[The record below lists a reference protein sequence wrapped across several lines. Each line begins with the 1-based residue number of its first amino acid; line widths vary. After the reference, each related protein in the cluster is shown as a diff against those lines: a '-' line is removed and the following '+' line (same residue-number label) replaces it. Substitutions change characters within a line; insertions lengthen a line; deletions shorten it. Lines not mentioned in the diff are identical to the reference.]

1 MAKVNFTIDGKS
13 IVAES
18 DNTILEAANGAG
30 IYIPT
35 ICSHP
40 DLKPSGECGL
50 CAVEVEGKV
59 DFVQACNT
67 KISDNMVIRSDTPTV
82 RQKQRQVMEKILSQH
97 PNACLT
103 CWRRERCKP
112 FDICLR
118 NVAVTER
125 CVTCPENGHCELQ
138 RVVDYL
144 ELGLQ
149 SIPYEYRNLPVQRD
163 NPYFDL
169 DYNLCIAC
177 GRCIRAC
184 GELRGIKALDFKEIN
199 GYKVAG
205 PVKAT
210 YKESGCKYCFTCV
223 EVCPVGAL
231 VDKQARY
238 RNISEWEG
246 YVVPCSYACPAHID
260 IPRYVN
266 LIARGKY
273 SEALA
278 VVREKVPFP
287 GSLGRVCIH
296 PCEQS
301 CRRGKLNDPVCI
313 KFLKRY
319 AADHDKGL
327 WKQNN
332 KIAPPTGK
340 KAAVIGSGPAGL
352 TAAFYLAKLGHS
364 VTVFE
369 ALPKTG
375 GMMRVGIPAYRL
387 PWDILD
393 AEIDEVKKAGVDIK
407 VNHRVESIDDLLQ
420 QGFDAVLIGI
430 GDHKG
435 SKMGAEGEDL
445 PAVLDGVD
453 FLRTVALGQDFKIGK
468 KVAIIGGGNSAIDC
482 ARVALRVGSREVTII
497 YRRTRA
503 EMPAAAEEVEAA
515 IHEGIQIVFL
525 AAPNKITPKD
535 GRLALECI
543 RMKLGEP
550 DASGRRSPVRINGS
564 EYVTEYDNVI
574 AGIGQ
579 VSDIPAR
586 FDVAINRGNIKVN
599 DKTLETSRKG
609 VFAGGD
615 IVTGPAS
622 VIGAIAQ
629 GRLAA
634 SSIDKYLGGKGVID
648 EALAPV
654 EELEPWF
661 GEDPGFSDKRQPK
674 MAELELEKRPGNF
687 NEVEF
692 GYSEQAAVEEAKR
705 CYKCDY
711 RLKLSH
717 PMKPPVKVKAAI
729 PDDQG
734 ELVTRITR

>member
-1 MAKVNFTIDGKS
+1 MAKINLTINGKS
-13 IVAES
+13 ITADSE
-18 DNTILEAANGAG
+18 NTLLEAANKAG

-35 ICSHP
+35 LCYHP
-40 DLKPSGECGL
+40 DLKPACSSGDCQDGCSL
-50 CAVEVEGKV
+50 CAVQVEGKA
-59 DFVQACNT
+59 DFLQACGTRVAEGMQVKTGTTEARN
-67 KISDNMVIRSDTPTV
+67 
-82 RQKQRQVMEKILSQH
+82 RQKQMLIKILKQH

-112 FDICLR
+112 DDICLR
-118 NVAVTER
+118 QVNITER

-138 RVVDYL
+138 RVVDFL
-144 ELGLQ
+144 DIGNEE
-149 SIPYEYRNLPVQRD
+149 IPYQYRNLPVQRD

-177 GRCIRAC
+177 GRCVRAC
-184 GELRGIKALDFKEIN
+184 RDLRGIKAIDFKEID
-199 GYKVAG
+199 GFKVAG

-210 YKESGCKYCFTCV
+210 YAESGCKYCFTCV

-238 RNISEWEG
+238 RAISEWEG

-266 LIARGKY
+266 YIARGKY
-273 SEALA
+273 PEALA

-319 AADHDKGL
+319 ATDHDNGL
-327 WKQNN
+327 WKKGN

-340 KAAVIGSGPAGL
+340 KVAVVGAGPAGL
-352 TAAFYLAKLGHS
+352 TAAFYLAKFGHG

-369 ALPKTG
+369 ALPQTG

-387 PWDILD
+387 PREILD
-393 AEIDEVKKAGVDIK
+393 SEIDEIKKAGVEIK
-407 VNHRVESIDDLLQ
+407 VNHRIESFDELFN
-420 QGFDAVLIGI
+420 QGFNAVFVAI

-453 FLRTVALGQDFKIGK
+453 FLRTVALGQEFKIGR

-482 ARVALRVGSREVTII
+482 ARVALRVGSTDVTIV

-503 EMPAAAEEVEAA
+503 EMPAAPEEIEAA
-515 IHEGIQIVFL
+515 IHEGIKIIFL
-525 AAPNKITPKD
+525 AAPNKITQKGD
-535 GRLALECI
+535 KLAMECI
-543 RMKLGEP
+543 KMRLGEP
-550 DASGRRSPVRINGS
+550 DASGRRSPVRIPGS
-564 EYVTEYDNVI
+564 EYTEEYDNVI

-579 VSDIPAR
+579 VSDIPAK
-586 FDVAINRGNIKVN
+586 FDLAVNRGNIKAS

-634 SSIDKYLGGKGVID
+634 SSIDKFLGGKGVID
-648 EALAPV
+648 EVLAPI
-654 EELEPWF
+654 EEMESLF
-661 GEDPGFSDKRQPK
+661 
-674 MAELELEKRPGNF
+674 
-687 NEVEF
+687 
-692 GYSEQAAVEEAKR
+692 
-705 CYKCDY
+705 
-711 RLKLSH
+711 
-717 PMKPPVKVKAAI
+717 
-729 PDDQG
+729 
-734 ELVTRITR
+734 

>member
-1 MAKVNFTIDGKS
+1 MSKINLIIDGKS
-13 IVAES
+13 IIADSEE
-18 DNTILEAANGAG
+18 TILEAANTAN

-40 DLKPSGECGL
+40 DLRPSGECGL
-50 CAVEVEGKV
+50 CAVEIEGVK

-67 KISDNMVIRSDTPTV
+67 KVSENMVVHTDSSSV
-82 RQKQRQVMEKILSQH
+82 RQKQCQIVEKILGQH

-103 CWRRERCKP
+103 CWRRKRCKP
-112 FDICLR
+112 FDVCLR
-118 NVAVTER
+118 NVDVTER

-138 RVVDYL
+138 NVVDF
-144 ELGLQ
+144 LGLDVQ
-149 SIPYEYRNLPVQRD
+149 SIPYEYRNLPLQRD

-177 GRCIRAC
+177 GRCVRAC
-184 GELRGIKALDFKEIN
+184 QELRGIKALDFKEIN

-205 PVKAT
+205 PVKDT

-238 RNISEWEG
+238 RAISEWEG

-266 LIARGKY
+266 LIARGMY

-278 VVREKVPFP
+278 VIREKVPFP

-296 PCEQS
+296 PCEQA
-301 CRRGKLNDPVCI
+301 CRRGKLNEPICI

-319 AADHDKGL
+319 AADHDQGL

-332 KIAPPTGK
+332 KMAPSTGK
-340 KAAVIGSGPAGL
+340 KVAVVGSGPAGL
-352 TAAFYLAKLGHS
+352 TAAFYLAKLGHA

-393 AEIDEVKKAGVDIK
+393 AEIDEIKKAGVDIK
-407 VNHRVESIDDLLQ
+407 INNRIESIDDLTR
-420 QGFDAVLIGI
+420 QGFNAIFIAI

-435 SKMGAEGEDL
+435 SKMGAEGENL
-445 PAVLDGVD
+445 PGVLDGVD
-453 FLRTVALGQDFKIGK
+453 FLRTGALGEDFKIGR

-482 ARVALRVGSREVTII
+482 ARVALRVGSKEVTIV

-503 EMPAAAEEVEAA
+503 EMPAAPEEVEAA
-515 IHEGIQIVFL
+515 VHEGVKIVFL
-525 AAPNKITPKD
+525 AAPNKITRRDSKLD
-535 GRLALECI
+535 MECI
-543 RMKLGEP
+543 KMRLGEP
-550 DASGRRSPVRINGS
+550 DSSGRRSPVRIPGS
-564 EYVTEYDNVI
+564 EYIEEFDNII

-579 VSDIPAR
+579 VSDIPPKFNLAL
-586 FDVAINRGNIKVN
+586 NRGNIKVS
-599 DKTLETSRKG
+599 DITLETSVKG

-615 IVTGPAS
+615 IATGPAS

-654 EELEPWF
+654 EALEPWF
-661 GEDPGFSDKRQPK
+661 GEEAGFSEKRQPK
-674 MAELELEKRPGNF
+674 MPELDLAGRTGNF
-687 NEVEF
+687 KEVEF
-692 GYSEQAAVEEAKR
+692 GYSQTAAVEEARR

-711 RLKLSH
+711 RLRLSH
-717 PMKPPVKVKAAI
+717 PMQPPVRIKEAI
-729 PDDQG
+729 AD
-734 ELVTRITR
+734 

>member
-1 MAKVNFTIDGKS
+1 MATLNLTIDGKS
-13 IVAES
+13 VTADSES
-18 DNTILEAANGAG
+18 TVLEAANKAG

-35 ICSHP
+35 LCYHPNLKTACSTGNCS
-40 DLKPSGECGL
+40 DGCGL
-50 CAVEVEGKV
+50 CAVEINSQSEP
-59 DFVQACNT
+59 VQACCT
-67 KISDNMVIRSDTPTV
+67 KAADGMVVQTESTNA
-82 RQKQRQVMEKILSQH
+82 RQKQRKALEKIMGQH

-118 NVAVTER
+118 NVEVTER

-138 RVVDYL
+138 QVVDFL
-144 ELGLQ
+144 DMGNDD
-149 SIPYEYRNLPVQRD
+149 IPYKYRNLPVQRD

-177 GRCIRAC
+177 GRCVRAC
-184 GELRGIKALDFKEIN
+184 RDLRGIKALDFKEMN
-199 GYKVAG
+199 GFKVAG
-205 PVKAT
+205 PIKDT
-210 YKESGCKYCFTCV
+210 YKDSGCKYCFTCV

-238 RNISEWEG
+238 RAIAEWEG

-260 IPRYVN
+260 IPRYIN
-266 LIARGKY
+266 YIARGKY
-273 SEALA
+273 PEALA

-296 PCEQS
+296 PCEQA

-319 AADHDKGL
+319 ASDHDNEM
-327 WKQNN
+327 WKKNS
-332 KIAPPTGK
+332 KVLPPTGK
-340 KAAVIGSGPAGL
+340 KVAVIGSGPAGL
-352 TAAFYLAKLGHS
+352 TAAFYLAKLGHG

-369 ALPKTG
+369 ALPQTG

-387 PWDILD
+387 PRELLD
-393 AEIDEVKKAGVDIK
+393 AEIDEIKKVGVEIK
-407 VNHRVESIDDLLQ
+407 VNQRIESIDDLLQ
-420 QGFDAVLIGI
+420 QGFDAVFIGI

-445 PAVLDGVD
+445 PGVLDGVD
-453 FLRTVALGQDFKIGK
+453 FLRTVALGQQFKIGK
-468 KVAIIGGGNSAIDC
+468 KVSIIGGGNSAIDC
-482 ARVALRVGSREVTII
+482 ARVAIRVGSSDVTIL

-503 EMPAAAEEVEAA
+503 EMPAAPEEVEAA
-515 IHEGIQIVFL
+515 IHEGIKIIFL
-525 AAPNKITPKD
+525 AAPNKITQKD
-535 GRLALECI
+535 GRLAMECI
-543 RMKLGEP
+543 KMRLGDP
-550 DASGRRSPVRINGS
+550 DASGRRSPVRIPGS
-564 EYVTEYDNVI
+564 EYVEEYDNII

-579 VSDIPAR
+579 ASDIPAK
-586 FDVAINRGNIKVN
+586 FDVAVNRGNIKAN

-615 IVTGPAS
+615 IMTGPAS

-629 GRLAA
+629 GRIAA
-634 SSIDKYLGGKGVID
+634 SSIDKYLGGKGRIE

-654 EELEPWF
+654 EEMEPWF
-661 GEDPGFSDKRQPK
+661 GEEAGFSDKKHPA
-674 MAELELEKRPGNF
+674 MPELEKAKCISGF
-687 NEVEF
+687 DEVEL
-692 GYSEQAAVEEAKR
+692 GYSDKAAVDEAKR
-705 CYKCDY
+705 CYQCHY

-717 PMKPPVKVKAAI
+717 PMAPPIKVKSA
-729 PDDQG
+729 
-734 ELVTRITR
+734 

>member
-1 MAKVNFTIDGKS
+1 MAKINLTIDGKS
-13 IVAES
+13 ITADSE
-18 DNTILEAANGAG
+18 NTVLEAATLAG
-30 IYIPT
+30 IYIPQL
-35 ICSHP
+35 CSHP

-50 CAVEVEGKV
+50 CAVEIEGTSEP
-59 DFVQACNT
+59 VQACNT
-67 KISDNMVIRSDTPTV
+67 KVADNMVVHTDNDSIRKK
-82 RQKQRQVMEKILSQH
+82 QKQALEKILKQH

-112 FDICLR
+112 YDICLR
-118 NVAVTER
+118 NVEVTER

-138 RVVDYL
+138 QVVDFL
-144 ELGLQ
+144 DMGNQ
-149 SIPYEYRNLPVQRD
+149 DIPYTYRNLPVQRD

-177 GRCIRAC
+177 GRCVRAC
-184 GELRGIKALDFKEIN
+184 RDLRGIKAIDFKEIN
-199 GYKVAG
+199 GFKVAG

-210 YKESGCKYCFTCV
+210 YEESGCKYCFTCV

-238 RNISEWEG
+238 RAIAEWEG

-266 LIARGKY
+266 YIARGKY
-273 SEALA
+273 PEALA

-287 GSLGRVCIH
+287 GALGRVCIH
-296 PCEQS
+296 PCEQA
-301 CRRGKLNDPVCI
+301 CRRGKLNEPICI

-319 AADHDKGL
+319 AADHDNEM
-327 WKQNN
+327 WKKNS
-332 KIAPPTGK
+332 KILPPTGK
-340 KAAVIGSGPAGL
+340 KVAVIGSGPAGL
-352 TAAFYLAKLGHS
+352 TAAYYLAKLGHS

-369 ALPKTG
+369 ALPQTG

-387 PWDILD
+387 PREILD
-393 AEIDEVKKAGVDIK
+393 AEIDEIKKVGVEIK
-407 VNHRVESIDDLLQ
+407 VNQRIESIDDLLG
-420 QGFDAVLIGI
+420 QGFNAVFIGI

-445 PAVLDGVD
+445 PQVLDGVD
-453 FLRTVALGQDFKIGK
+453 FLRTVALGQQFKIGK

-482 ARVALRVGSREVTII
+482 ARVALRVGSSDVTIV

-503 EMPAAAEEVEAA
+503 EMPAAPEEVEAA
-515 IHEGIQIVFL
+515 IHEGIKIVFL
-525 AAPNKITPKD
+525 AAPNKITQQGD
-535 GRLALECI
+535 RLAMECI
-543 RMKLGEP
+543 KMRLGDP
-550 DASGRRSPVRINGS
+550 DASGRRSPVRIPGS
-564 EYVTEYDNVI
+564 EYVEEYDNVI

-579 VSDIPAR
+579 VSDIPAK
-586 FDVAINRGNIKVN
+586 FDVAINRGNIKPN

-634 SSIDKYLGGKGVID
+634 SSIDKYLGGKGQIE

-654 EELEPWF
+654 EEMEPWF
-661 GEDPGFSDKRQPK
+661 GEEPDFAAKKQPA
-674 MAELELEKRPGNF
+674 MPELEKSKSLGGF
-687 NEVEF
+687 AEVEL
-692 GYSEQAAVEEAKR
+692 GYSEQAAVDEAKR
-705 CYKCDY
+705 CYKCHY

-717 PMKPPVKVKAAI
+717 PPAPPVRVKSA
-729 PDDQG
+729 
-734 ELVTRITR
+734 

>member
-1 MAKVNFTIDGKS
+1 MAKVNLTIDGKS
-13 IVAES
+13 ITADSE
-18 DNTILEAANGAG
+18 NTILEAANKAG

-35 ICSHP
+35 LCSHP
-40 DLKPSGECGL
+40 DLPPASECGL
-50 CAVEVEGKV
+50 CVVSIEGKA
-59 DFVQACNT
+59 DLCQACNT
-67 KISDNMVIRSDTPTV
+67 KAASGMVVRSDSTEV
-82 RQKQRQVMEKILSQH
+82 RAKQREALLKILKLH

-112 FDICLR
+112 SDICLR
-118 NVAVTER
+118 NVDVTER

-138 RVVDYL
+138 QVVDFL
-144 ELGLQ
+144 DMGNDN
-149 SIPYEYRNLPVQRD
+149 IPYQYRNLPVQRD

-177 GRCIRAC
+177 GRCVRAC
-184 GELRGIKALDFKEIN
+184 RDVRGIKALDFKEID
-199 GYKVAG
+199 GHKVAG

-238 RNISEWEG
+238 RAISEWEG

-260 IPRYVN
+260 IPRYLN
-266 LIARGKY
+266 YIARGKY
-273 SEALA
+273 PEALA

-296 PCEQS
+296 PCEQA
-301 CRRGKLNDPVCI
+301 CRRGKLNEPLCI

-319 AADHDKGL
+319 ASDHDNGL
-327 WKQNN
+327 WKQGSRQLP
-332 KIAPPTGK
+332 ATGK
-340 KAAVIGSGPAGL
+340 KVAVVGSGPAGL

-369 ALPKTG
+369 ALPQTG

-387 PWDILD
+387 PREILD
-393 AEIDEVKKAGVDIK
+393 AEIDEIKKAGVEIK
-407 VNHRVESIDDLLQ
+407 VNSRIESTDNLLS
-420 QGFDAVLIGI
+420 QGFNAVFLAI

-445 PAVLDGVD
+445 PGVLDGVD
-453 FLRTVALGQDFKIGK
+453 FLRTVALGQEFKIGK

-482 ARVALRVGSREVTII
+482 ARVALRVGSSDVTII

-503 EMPAAAEEVEAA
+503 EMPAAAEEVEAS
-515 IHEGIQIVFL
+515 IHEGIKVVFL
-525 AAPNKITPKD
+525 AAPNKITQKD

-543 RMKLGEP
+543 KMRLGEP
-550 DASGRRSPVRINGS
+550 DASGRRSPVRIPGS
-564 EYVTEYDNVI
+564 EYIEDYDNVI

-579 VSDIPAR
+579 VSDIPAK
-586 FDVAINRGNIKVN
+586 FDVAVNRGNIKAN
-599 DKTLETSRKG
+599 DKTLETSKKG

-634 SSIDKYLGGKGVID
+634 SSIDKFLGGKGEIE

-654 EELEPWF
+654 LELEPVF
-661 GEDPGFSDKRQPK
+661 GEDPAFSDKKQPV
-674 MAELELEKRPGNF
+674 MPELEVAKRMGNF
-687 NEVEF
+687 DEVEF
-692 GYSEQAAVEEAKR
+692 GYPEKAAVDEAKR

-711 RLKLSH
+711 RLKLGH
-717 PMKPPVKVKAAI
+717 PMQPPVKVK
-729 PDDQG
+729 
-734 ELVTRITR
+734 TY

>member
-1 MAKVNFTIDGKS
+1 MAKINLTIDGKS
-13 IVAES
+13 ITADSE
-18 DNTILEAANGAG
+18 NTVLEAANQAG
-30 IYIPT
+30 IYIPQL
-35 ICSHP
+35 CSHP

-50 CAVEVEGKV
+50 CAVEIEGSGEP
-59 DFVQACNT
+59 VQACNT
-67 KISDNMVIRSDTPTV
+67 KVSENMVVHTDNDSIRKK
-82 RQKQRQVMEKILSQH
+82 QKLALEKILKQH

-112 FDICLR
+112 YDVCLR
-118 NVAVTER
+118 NVEVTER
-125 CVTCPENGHCELQ
+125 CVTCPENTHCELQ
-138 RVVDYL
+138 QVVDFL
-144 ELGLQ
+144 DMGNQ
-149 SIPYEYRNLPVQRD
+149 DIPYTYRNLPVQRD

-177 GRCIRAC
+177 GRCVRAC
-184 GELRGIKALDFKEIN
+184 RDLRGIKALDFKEID
-199 GYKVAG
+199 GFKVAG

-210 YKESGCKYCFTCV
+210 YEESGCKYCFTCV

-238 RNISEWEG
+238 RAIAEWEG

-266 LIARGKY
+266 YIARGKY
-273 SEALA
+273 PEALA

-287 GSLGRVCIH
+287 GALGRVCIH
-296 PCEQS
+296 PCEQA
-301 CRRGKLNDPVCI
+301 CRRSKLNQPVCI

-319 AADHDKGL
+319 AADHDNEMWKKGSKML
-327 WKQNN
+327 
-332 KIAPPTGK
+332 PPTGK
-340 KAAVIGSGPAGL
+340 KVAIIGSGPAGL

-369 ALPKTG
+369 ALPQTG

-387 PWDILD
+387 PREILD
-393 AEIDEVKKAGVDIK
+393 AEIDEIRKAGVEIK
-407 VNHRVESIDDLLQ
+407 VNQRIESIDDLLQ
-420 QGFDAVLIGI
+420 QGFNAVFVGI

-453 FLRTVALGQDFKIGK
+453 FLRTVALGQQFKIGK

-482 ARVALRVGSREVTII
+482 ARVALRVGSSDVTIV

-503 EMPAAAEEVEAA
+503 EMPAAPEEVEAA
-515 IHEGIQIVFL
+515 IHEGIKIVFL
-525 AAPNKITPKD
+525 AAPNKITQQGD
-535 GRLALECI
+535 RLAMECI
-543 RMKLGEP
+543 KMRLGDP
-550 DASGRRSPVRINGS
+550 DASGRRSPVRIPGS
-564 EYVTEYDNVI
+564 EYVEEFDNVI

-579 VSDIPAR
+579 VSDIPAK
-586 FDVAINRGNIKVN
+586 FDLAVNRGNIKAS

-634 SSIDKYLGGKGVID
+634 SSIDKYLGGKGQI
-648 EALAPV
+648 EEQLAPI
-654 EELEPWF
+654 EEMEPWF
-661 GEDPGFSDKRQPK
+661 GEEPGFAAKKQPA
-674 MAELELEKRPGNF
+674 MPELEKSKSLGGF
-687 NEVEF
+687 AEVEL
-692 GYSEQAAVEEAKR
+692 GYGEQAAVDEAKR
-705 CYKCDY
+705 CYKCHY
-711 RLKLSH
+711 RLRLSH
-717 PMKPPVKVKAAI
+717 PPVPPVRVKSA
-729 PDDQG
+729 
-734 ELVTRITR
+734 

>member
-1 MAKVNFTIDGKS
+1 MAKLNLTIDGKS
-13 IVAES
+13 VTADSES
-18 DNTILEAANGAG
+18 TVLEAANKAG

-35 ICSHP
+35 LCYHP
-40 DLKPSGECGL
+40 NLKPACASGNCSDGCGL
-50 CAVEVEGKV
+50 CAVEIEGQTE
-59 DFVQACNT
+59 FVQACGT
-67 KISDNMVIRSDTPTV
+67 KVSENMTV
-82 RQKQRQVMEKILSQH
+82 RTDTAATRKKQKQVLEKILGQH

-118 NVAVTER
+118 NVEVTER

-138 RVVDYL
+138 QVVDFL
-144 ELGLQ
+144 DIGNDN
-149 SIPYEYRNLPVQRD
+149 IPYQYRNLPVQRD

-177 GRCIRAC
+177 GRCVRAC
-184 GELRGIKALDFKEIN
+184 RDLRGIKALDFKEID

-205 PVKAT
+205 PVKET

-238 RNISEWEG
+238 RAIAEWEG

-260 IPRYVN
+260 IPRYIN
-266 LIARGKY
+266 YIARGKY
-273 SEALA
+273 PEALA

-301 CRRGKLNDPVCI
+301 CRRGKLNDPICI

-319 AADHDKGL
+319 AADHDNDL
-327 WKQNN
+327 WKKNN
-332 KIAPPTGK
+332 IVLPSTGK
-340 KAAVIGSGPAGL
+340 KVAVIGSGPAGL
-352 TAAFYLAKLGHS
+352 TAAFYIAKLGHA

-369 ALPKTG
+369 ALPQTG

-387 PWDILD
+387 PREILD
-393 AEIDEVKKAGVDIK
+393 AEIDEIKKVGVEIK
-407 VNHRVESIDDLLQ
+407 VNQRIESIDGLLQ
-420 QGFDAVLIGI
+420 QGFDAVFIGI

-445 PAVLDGVD
+445 PGVLDGVY
-453 FLRTVALGQDFKIGK
+453 FLRTVALGQEFKIGK

-482 ARVALRVGSREVTII
+482 ARVALRVGSSDVTIV

-503 EMPAAAEEVEAA
+503 EMPAAPEEIEAA
-515 IHEGIQIVFL
+515 IHEGIKIIFL
-525 AAPNKITPKD
+525 AAPNKITQKGD
-535 GRLALECI
+535 RLAMECI
-543 RMKLGEP
+543 KMRLGDP
-550 DASGRRSPVRINGS
+550 DASGRRSPVRIPGS
-564 EYVTEYDNVI
+564 EYVEEYDNII

-579 VSDIPAR
+579 ASDIPAK
-586 FDVAINRGNIKVN
+586 FDVAVNRGNIKAN

-615 IVTGPAS
+615 IMTGPAS

-629 GRLAA
+629 GRMAA
-634 SSIDKYLGGKGVID
+634 SSIDKYLGGKGQIEEV
-648 EALAPV
+648 LAPI
-654 EELEPWF
+654 EEMEPWF
-661 GEDPGFSDKRQPK
+661 GEEADFSDKKHPA
-674 MAELELEKRPGNF
+674 MPELEKAKCLGSF
-687 NEVEF
+687 NEVEL
-692 GYSEQAAVEEAKR
+692 GYSGQAAVDEAKR
-705 CYKCDY
+705 CYKCHY

-717 PMKPPVKVKAAI
+717 PLAPPIKVKSA
-729 PDDQG
+729 
-734 ELVTRITR
+734 

>member
-1 MAKVNFTIDGKS
+1 MAKLNLTIDGKS
-13 IVAES
+13 VTADSES
-18 DNTILEAANGAG
+18 TVLEAANIAG
-30 IYIPT
+30 IYIPQL
-35 ICSHP
+35 CSHP

-50 CAVEVEGKV
+50 CAVEIEGTGEP
-59 DFVQACNT
+59 VQACNT
-67 KISDNMVIRSDTPTV
+67 KITDNMIVHTDTDEIRKK
-82 RQKQRQVMEKILSQH
+82 QKQALEKILKQH

-112 FDICLR
+112 FDVCLR
-118 NVAVTER
+118 NVEVTER

-138 RVVDYL
+138 QVVDFL
-144 ELGLQ
+144 DMGNEN
-149 SIPYEYRNLPVQRD
+149 IPYTYRNLPVQRD

-177 GRCIRAC
+177 GRCVRAC
-184 GELRGIKALDFKEIN
+184 RDLKGIKAIDFKEID
-199 GYKVAG
+199 GFKVAG

-210 YKESGCKYCFTCV
+210 YEESGCKYCFTCV

-231 VDKQARY
+231 VDKLARY
-238 RNISEWEG
+238 RAIAEWEG

-260 IPRYVN
+260 VPRYIN
-266 LIARGKY
+266 YIARGKY
-273 SEALA
+273 PEALA

-296 PCEQS
+296 PCEQA
-301 CRRGKLNDPVCI
+301 CRRGKLNEPICI

-319 AADHDKGL
+319 AADHDNEL
-327 WKQNN
+327 WKKNN
-332 KIAPPTGK
+332 KVLPSTGK
-340 KAAVIGSGPAGL
+340 KVAVIGSGPAGL
-352 TAAFYLAKLGHS
+352 TAAFYLAKLGHG

-369 ALPKTG
+369 ALPQTG

-387 PWDILD
+387 PREILD
-393 AEIDEVKKAGVDIK
+393 AEINEIKKVGVEIK
-407 VNHRVESIDDLLQ
+407 VNQRIESIDDLLQ
-420 QGFDAVLIGI
+420 QGFDAVFIGI

-445 PAVLDGVD
+445 PGVLDGVG
-453 FLRTVALGQDFKIGK
+453 FLRTVALGQQFKIGK

-482 ARVALRVGSREVTII
+482 ARIALRVGSSDVTIV

-503 EMPAAAEEVEAA
+503 EMPAAPEEVEAA
-515 IHEGIQIVFL
+515 IHEGIKIVFL
-525 AAPNKITPKD
+525 AAPNKITRK
-535 GRLALECI
+535 GEQLAMECI
-543 RMKLGEP
+543 KMRLGEP
-550 DASGRRSPVRINGS
+550 DASGRRSPVRIPGS
-564 EYVTEYDNVI
+564 EYVEEYDNVI

-579 VSDIPAR
+579 ASDIPAK
-586 FDVAINRGNIKVN
+586 FDVAVNRGNIKAN

-629 GRLAA
+629 GRMAA
-634 SSIDKYLGGKGVID
+634 SSIDKYLGGKGQIE

-654 EELEPWF
+654 EEMEPWF
-661 GEDPGFSDKRQPK
+661 GEEPGFSAKKHPA
-674 MAELELEKRPGNF
+674 MPEMEKAKSLGGF
-687 NEVEF
+687 AEVEL
-692 GYSEQAAVEEAKR
+692 GYSEQAAVGEAER
-705 CYKCDY
+705 CYKCHY

-717 PMKPPVKVKAAI
+717 PPAPPVKVKSF
-729 PDDQG
+729 
-734 ELVTRITR
+734 

>member
-1 MAKVNFTIDGKS
+1 MAKINLTIDGKS
-13 IVAES
+13 ITADSE
-18 DNTILEAANGAG
+18 NTVLEAATLAG
-30 IYIPT
+30 IYIPQL
-35 ICSHP
+35 CSHP

-50 CAVEVEGKV
+50 CAVEIEGTSEP
-59 DFVQACNT
+59 VQACNT
-67 KISDNMVIRSDTPTV
+67 KVADNMVVHTDNDSIRKK
-82 RQKQRQVMEKILSQH
+82 QKQALEKILKQH

-112 FDICLR
+112 YDICLR
-118 NVAVTER
+118 NVEVTER

-138 RVVDYL
+138 QVVDFL
-144 ELGLQ
+144 DMGNQ
-149 SIPYEYRNLPVQRD
+149 DIPYTYRNLPVQRD

-177 GRCIRAC
+177 GRCVRAC
-184 GELRGIKALDFKEIN
+184 RDLRGIKAIDFKEIN
-199 GYKVAG
+199 GFKVAG

-210 YKESGCKYCFTCV
+210 YEESGCKYCFTCV

-238 RNISEWEG
+238 RAIAEWEG

-266 LIARGKY
+266 YIARGKY
-273 SEALA
+273 PEALA

-287 GSLGRVCIH
+287 GALGRVCIH
-296 PCEQS
+296 PCEQA
-301 CRRGKLNDPVCI
+301 CRRGKLNEPICI

-319 AADHDKGL
+319 AADHDNEM
-327 WKQNN
+327 WKKNS
-332 KIAPPTGK
+332 KILPPTGK
-340 KAAVIGSGPAGL
+340 KVAVIGSGPAGL
-352 TAAFYLAKLGHS
+352 TAAYYLAKLGHS

-369 ALPKTG
+369 ALPQTG

-387 PWDILD
+387 PREILD
-393 AEIDEVKKAGVDIK
+393 AEIDEIKKVGVEIK
-407 VNHRVESIDDLLQ
+407 VNQRIESIDDLLG
-420 QGFDAVLIGI
+420 QGFNAVFIGI

-445 PAVLDGVD
+445 PQVLDGVD
-453 FLRTVALGQDFKIGK
+453 FLRTVALGQQFKIGK

-482 ARVALRVGSREVTII
+482 ARVALRVGSSDVTIV

-503 EMPAAAEEVEAA
+503 EMPAAPEEVEAA
-515 IHEGIQIVFL
+515 IHEGIKIVFL
-525 AAPNKITPKD
+525 AAPNKITQQGD
-535 GRLALECI
+535 RLAMECI
-543 RMKLGEP
+543 KMRLGDP
-550 DASGRRSPVRINGS
+550 DASGRRSPVRIPGS
-564 EYVTEYDNVI
+564 EYVEEYDNVI

-579 VSDIPAR
+579 VSDIPAK
-586 FDVAINRGNIKVN
+586 FDVAINRGNIKPN

-634 SSIDKYLGGKGVID
+634 SSIDKYLGGKGEI
-648 EALAPV
+648 EEGLAPV
-654 EELEPWF
+654 EEIEPWF
-661 GEDPGFSDKRQPK
+661 GEEPDFAAKKQPA
-674 MAELELEKRPGNF
+674 MPELEKSKSLGGF
-687 NEVEF
+687 AEVEL
-692 GYSEQAAVEEAKR
+692 GYSEQAAVDEAKR
-705 CYKCDY
+705 CYKCHY

-717 PMKPPVKVKAAI
+717 PPAPPVRVKSA
-729 PDDQG
+729 
-734 ELVTRITR
+734 

>member
-1 MAKVNFTIDGKS
+1 MAKINLTIDGKS
-13 IVAES
+13 ITADSEHTV
-18 DNTILEAANGAG
+18 LEAATLAG
-30 IYIPT
+30 IYIPQL
-35 ICSHP
+35 CSHP

-50 CAVEVEGKV
+50 CAVEIEGTSEP
-59 DFVQACNT
+59 VQACNT
-67 KISDNMVIRSDTPTV
+67 KVADNMVVHTDNDSIRKK
-82 RQKQRQVMEKILSQH
+82 QKQALEKILKQH

-112 FDICLR
+112 YDICLR
-118 NVAVTER
+118 NVEVTER

-138 RVVDYL
+138 QVVDFL
-144 ELGLQ
+144 DMGNQ
-149 SIPYEYRNLPVQRD
+149 DIPYTYRNLPVQRD

-177 GRCIRAC
+177 GRCVRAC
-184 GELRGIKALDFKEIN
+184 RDLRGIKAIDFKEIN
-199 GYKVAG
+199 GFKVAG

-210 YKESGCKYCFTCV
+210 YEESGCKYCFTCV

-238 RNISEWEG
+238 RAIAEWEG

-266 LIARGKY
+266 YIARGKY
-273 SEALA
+273 PEALA

-287 GSLGRVCIH
+287 GALGRVCIH
-296 PCEQS
+296 PCEQA
-301 CRRGKLNDPVCI
+301 CRRGKLNEPICI

-319 AADHDKGL
+319 AADHDNEM
-327 WKQNN
+327 WKKNS
-332 KIAPPTGK
+332 KILPPTGK
-340 KAAVIGSGPAGL
+340 KVAVIGSGPAGL
-352 TAAFYLAKLGHS
+352 TAAYYLAKLGHS

-369 ALPKTG
+369 ALPQTG

-387 PWDILD
+387 PREILD
-393 AEIDEVKKAGVDIK
+393 AEIDEIKKVGVEIK
-407 VNHRVESIDDLLQ
+407 VNQRIESIDDLLG
-420 QGFDAVLIGI
+420 QGFNAVFIGI

-445 PAVLDGVD
+445 PQVLDGVD
-453 FLRTVALGQDFKIGK
+453 FLRTVALGQQFKIGK

-482 ARVALRVGSREVTII
+482 ARVALRVGSSDVTIV

-503 EMPAAAEEVEAA
+503 ELPAAPEEVEAA
-515 IHEGIQIVFL
+515 IHEGIKIVFL
-525 AAPNKITPKD
+525 AAPNKITQQGD
-535 GRLALECI
+535 RLAMECI
-543 RMKLGEP
+543 KMRLGDP
-550 DASGRRSPVRINGS
+550 DASGRRSPVRIPGS
-564 EYVTEYDNVI
+564 EYVEEYDNVI

-579 VSDIPAR
+579 VSDIPAK
-586 FDVAINRGNIKVN
+586 FDVAINRGNIKPN

-622 VIGAIAQ
+622 VIGAIAL

-634 SSIDKYLGGKGVID
+634 SSIDKYLGGKGEI
-648 EALAPV
+648 EEGLAPV
-654 EELEPWF
+654 EEMEPWF
-661 GEDPGFSDKRQPK
+661 GEEPDFAAKKQPA
-674 MAELELEKRPGNF
+674 MPELEKSKSLGGF
-687 NEVEF
+687 AEVEL
-692 GYSEQAAVEEAKR
+692 GYSEQAAVDEAKR
-705 CYKCDY
+705 CYKCHY

-717 PMKPPVKVKAAI
+717 PPAPPVRVKSA
-729 PDDQG
+729 
-734 ELVTRITR
+734 

>member
-1 MAKVNFTIDGKS
+1 MAKVNLTIDGKS

-67 KISDNMVIRSDTPTV
+67 KISDNMVVRSDTPTV

-138 RVVDYL
+138 RVVDFL
-144 ELGLQ
+144 ELGIQ
-149 SIPYEYRNLPVQRD
+149 SIPYEYRNLPVHRD

-177 GRCIRAC
+177 GRCVRAC

-238 RNISEWEG
+238 RTISEWEG

-375 GMMRVGIPAYRL
+375 GMLRVGIPAYRL

-453 FLRTVALGQDFKIGK
+453 FLRAVALGQDFKIGK

-579 VSDIPAR
+579 VSAIPAK

-674 MAELELEKRPGNF
+674 MTELELEKRPGNF

-692 GYSEQAAVEEAKR
+692 GYTEQTAVEEAKR

>member
-1 MAKVNFTIDGKS
+1 MSKVNLIIDGKS
-13 IVAES
+13 ITADSEE
-18 DNTILEAANGAG
+18 TILAAANRAN

-40 DLKPSGECGL
+40 DLRPTGDCGL
-50 CAVEVEGKV
+50 CAVEIEGNT
-59 DFVQACNT
+59 DFVQACNA
-67 KISDNMVIRSDTPTV
+67 KISKNMVVHTDSSSI
-82 RQKQRQVMEKILSQH
+82 RQKQRQLIEKILGQH

-103 CWRRERCKP
+103 CWRRKRCKP
-112 FDICLR
+112 FDVCLR
-118 NVAVTER
+118 NVDVTER

-138 RVVDYL
+138 NVVDF
-144 ELGLQ
+144 LGLDVQ
-149 SIPYEYRNLPVQRD
+149 SIPCEYRNLPVQRD

-177 GRCIRAC
+177 GRCVRAC
-184 GELRGIKALDFKEIN
+184 QELRGIKALDFKEIS

-238 RNISEWEG
+238 RTISEWEG

-266 LIARGKY
+266 LIARGMY

-296 PCEQS
+296 PCEQA
-301 CRRGKLNDPVCI
+301 CRRGKLNESICI
-313 KFLKRY
+313 KFLKRF
-319 AADHDKGL
+319 AADHDRGL

-340 KAAVIGSGPAGL
+340 KVAVVGSGPAGL
-352 TAAFYLAKLGHS
+352 TAAFYLAKHGHA

-393 AEIDEVKKAGVDIK
+393 AEIDEIKKAGVDIK
-407 VNHRVESIDDLLQ
+407 VNSPVESIDELTQ
-420 QGFDAVLIGI
+420 QGFNAVFIAI

-435 SKMGAEGEDL
+435 SKMGAEGENL
-445 PAVLDGVD
+445 PGVLDGVD
-453 FLRTVALGQDFKIGK
+453 FLRAVALGQDFKIGR

-482 ARVALRVGSREVTII
+482 ARVALRVGSKEVTIV
-497 YRRTRA
+497 YRRTRV
-503 EMPAAAEEVEAA
+503 EMPAAPEEVEAA
-515 IHEGIQIVFL
+515 LHEGVKIVFL
-525 AAPNKITPKD
+525 AAPNKITRRD
-535 GRLALECI
+535 GKLDMECI
-543 RMKLGEP
+543 KMRLGEP
-550 DASGRRSPVRINGS
+550 DSSGRRSPVRIPGS
-564 EYVTEYDNVI
+564 EYTEEFDNII

-579 VSDIPAR
+579 VSDIPAK
-586 FDVAINRGNIKVN
+586 FNLALNRGNIKASE
-599 DKTLETSRKG
+599 KTLETSVKG

-634 SSIDKYLGGKGVID
+634 SSIDKYLGGNGVID
-648 EALAPV
+648 ETLAPM
-654 EELEPWF
+654 EALEPWF
-661 GEDPGFSDKRQPK
+661 GEEAGFSEKRQPR
-674 MAELELEKRPGNF
+674 MPELDLSGRMGNF
-687 NEVEF
+687 TEVEF
-692 GYSEQAAVEEAKR
+692 GYNEAAAVEEARR

-711 RLKLSH
+711 RLRLSH
-717 PMKPPVKVKAAI
+717 PMQPPVKIEAAVA
-729 PDDQG
+729 D
-734 ELVTRITR
+734 